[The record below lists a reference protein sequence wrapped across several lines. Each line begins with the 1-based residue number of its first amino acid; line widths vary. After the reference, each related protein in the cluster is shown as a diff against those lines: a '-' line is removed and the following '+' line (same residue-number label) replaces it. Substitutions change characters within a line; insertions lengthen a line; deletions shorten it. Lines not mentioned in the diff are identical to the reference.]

1 MKPNKFLNN
10 SFTMYLGRKTYD
22 LSDLLGPHPEVK

>member
-10 SFTMYLGRKTYD
+10 SQLFQKVPSTQQPY
-22 LSDLLGPHPEVK
+22 